1 MATRYVIARH
11 CFGGIGDH
19 LSCLVGAWWLAKRT
33 ARALV
38 VDWRGSRFNPD
49 PTMQR
54 NCFYEYFEPRRNL
67 AGVEIIADDS
77 VQSLR
82 YSQPFWP
89 DKWTASLLASPHHVK
104 HSAGEIDAVNHI
116 VTSDED
122 PIEPTIVLNQWVE
135 PPPPRQAVR
144 ELLEALQP
152 VESIRAEAGK
162 FWDDH
167 VGARPAIAIHIRH
180 GNGENVGARAA
191 YWLGP
196 IALIRQLAMNA
207 RNNMHSSG
215 LFGAFSD
222 NMPPSLVG
230 TSGQAAAERRF
241 CRDVAL
247 QFRHLSHTAGLKDAV
262 PFLFCD
268 AAHIVDVMRDV
279 LPSVVV
285 LPKQLLGDGTGP
297 LHQFRANAVQYG
309 EQDSIKSGTI
319 SEKITRD
326 MFVELELMRRCSAL
340 LYMDSGFSL
349 LARIGLD
356 EDRISRLRPNLTNR
370 SITRIMSRISA
381 HT

>member
-1 MATRYVIARH
+1 MSTRYVIARH

-38 VDWRGSRFNPD
+38 VDWRGSRFNSDPD
-49 PTMQR
+49 MHR
-54 NCFYEYFEPRRNL
+54 NCFYEYFEPRGKL

-77 VQSLR
+77 VGSLP
-82 YSQPFWP
+82 YPQPFWP
-89 DKWTASLLASPHHVK
+89 EKWTASLLASPHHVK
-104 HSAGEIDAVNHI
+104 HSGSEIAAVNHL
-116 VTSDED
+116 VTSNDD
-122 PIEPTIVLNQWVE
+122 PIEPTLVLNQWVE

-144 ELLEALQP
+144 EFLDELQP
-152 VESIRAEAGK
+152 VDSIRAEAGK
-162 FWDDH
+162 FWNEH
-167 VGARPAIAIHIRH
+167 IGARPAIAIHIRH

-207 RNNMHSSG
+207 RSNMHTTG

-230 TSGQAAAERRF
+230 TPGQAGAERRF
-241 CRDVAL
+241 CRSVAS
-247 QFRHLSHTAGLKDAV
+247 QFRHLSHTAGLRDAV

-268 AAHIVDVMRDV
+268 AAHVVETMREA
-279 LPSVVV
+279 LPSIVV
-285 LPKQLLGDGTGP
+285 LPKQLLGGGTGP
-297 LHQFRANAVQYG
+297 LHQFRADAVQYG
-309 EQDSIKSGTI
+309 EHDSIKSGTI
-319 SEKITRD
+319 SENITRD

-349 LARIGLD
+349 LARISLD
-356 EDRISRLRPNLTNR
+356 ENRVSRLRPNLANR
-370 SITRIMSRISA
+370 SITRIMARMA
-381 HT
+381 